1 MTDPQRDLALAVAI
15 FLALC
20 ALAIACALWWRVN
33 QMTRPAE
40 PEQPATA
47 ERPAL
52 PPVPPPAKP
61 SPVEPPTTPIEDAV
75 DQALARFDFHGG
87 RRP

>member
-1 MTDPQRDLALAVAI
+1 MSDPSRDLWLAALTIVALA
-15 FLALC
+15 
-20 ALAIACALWWRVN
+20 ALAIACALWWRLN
-33 QMTRPAE
+33 EMTRPAE

-52 PPVPPPAKP
+52 PPVPPAA
-61 SPVEPPTTPIEDAV
+61 VEPPTTPLDDAI